1 MALPI
6 GRIGWDQLPGLA
18 KDIGVAGP
26 SIAWVIG
33 TNPITPNDFGI
44 FRWAGDKNAWEE
56 VDGAG
61 VRISVGGDGTPWVV
75 NSSGGIFRR
84 RADQWEQLPG
94 LATDIAAFGEN
105 FAWVIGTN
113 PVTPNDFGIFRWA
126 DDIHAWVEVDGA
138 GVAIALEGR
147 NGRPWVVNSSG
158 GIFTRPGDQWKQLP
172 GLAKDIGVSFD
183 GSVWVI
189 GTNLVNTP
197 NDFGVFRWDG
207 TEWEQ
212 AAGGG
217 VRISVED
224 SLPGGRPWIVNSAGQ
239 IFRAFDIPT

>member
-6 GRIGWDQLPGLA
+6 SRIGWDRLPGLG

-33 TNPITPNDFGI
+33 TNRIDDDFGI
-44 FRWAGDKNAWEE
+44 FRWAGDMDSWVE
-56 VDGAG
+56 VDGGG

-75 NSSGGIFRR
+75 NSSGAIFRR
-84 RADQWEQLPG
+84 QGDQWEQLPG
-94 LATDIAAFGEN
+94 LATDIAAMDKTL
-105 FAWVIGTN
+105 AWVIGTN
-113 PVTPNDFGIFRWA
+113 PVGTAHDFGIFRWA
-126 DDIHAWVEVDGA
+126 EDIHSWVEVDGG
-138 GVAIALEGR
+138 GVGISVG
-147 NGRPWVVNSSG
+147 GDGTPWVVNSSG
-158 GIFTRPGDQWKQLP
+158 AIFKRPGDQWEQLP

-189 GTNLVNTP
+189 GTNPVGTA

-207 TEWEQ
+207 SDWEE

-217 VRISVED
+217 LQISVED
-224 SLPGGRPWIVNSAGQ
+224 SLSGGEPWIVNSAGQ
-239 IFRAFDIPT
+239 IFRAVQIPT